1 MTKGIG
7 LVTVTSREDIQ
18 TLIVSIGCKV
28 KTKRAKTWPLENQ
41 DAADDQATRVQF
53 GQGSSDH
60 PTNGELLEWAATQR
74 KLYKEG
80 KLPDAFVKA
89 LEAVPGWTW
98 EQNSK

>member
-1 MTKGIG
+1 M
-7 LVTVTSREDIQ
+7 
-18 TLIVSIGCKV
+18 
-28 KTKRAKTWPLENQ
+28 KTKRVKTRPLESQ
-41 DAADDQATRVQF
+41 DAADDQATGDRF

-60 PTNGELLEWAATQR
+60 PKNGELLEWAATQR

-98 EQNSK
+98 EENSK